1 MTSAQK
7 QKADQ
12 TRFKILQAAFSE
24 IHAQGFR
31 SASLDNILKSTGLTK
46 GALYHHFP
54 NKKALGYA
62 VFDEVIVPAA
72 QEKWTR
78 LQDPN
83 NNPIDT
89 LLEIGQELADEAT
102 SETIQLGCPICN
114 LIQEMSGIDEGYQQ
128 RLAKFQTEWRSHLI
142 NAITRGQE
150 QGFVLKDVDPESV
163 ATFLIAVHDGTFSVG
178 KATQELKIFTN
189 TVKEMSR
196 YINNLRNEQ

>member
-1 MTSAQK
+1 MQSTQK

-12 TRFKILQAAFSE
+12 TRFKILEAAFGE

-31 SASLDNILKSTGLTK
+31 SASIENILKNTGLTK

-62 VFDEVIVPAA
+62 VFDEVIVPEA
-72 QEKWTR
+72 QEKWSR
-78 LQDPN
+78 LQNPN

-89 LLEIGQELADEAT
+89 LLEIGQELVAEAT
-102 SETIQLGCPICN
+102 AETIQLGCPICN

-128 RLAKFQTEWRSHLI
+128 RLSKFQNEWRTQLI
-142 NAITRGQE
+142 NAISRGQE
-150 QGFVLKDVDPESV
+150 QGSVIKDVDPESV

-178 KATQELKIFTN
+178 KATQEIQIFIN
-189 TVKEMSR
+189 SMNEMSR
-196 YINNLRNEQ
+196 YVNNLRAT